1 MMARTVVAGCAL
13 LAAGFAVPAGAA
25 ADPPYKVDGNKVDE
39 ATLKGWKAW
48 RALACDRCHGKNQ
61 EGEGVAGPS
70 LNEGLK
76 KLDKEEFKKA
86 VLTGRIE
93 KGMPNFDGSKLAVD
107 NIDGLYGY
115 LKGRSDGA
123 IPGGRLEQL
132 P

>member
-1 MMARTVVAGCAL
+1 MIARKIVVGCVLLMAGLGV
-13 LAAGFAVPAGAA
+13 AAG
-25 ADPPYKVDGNKVDE
+25 ADGDAPYKVDGNKVDA

-48 RALACDRCHGKNQ
+48 RALACDRCHGHNQ
-61 EGEGVAGPS
+61 EGEGAAGPS

-76 KLDKEEFKKA
+76 KMTKEEFKSA
-86 VLTGRIE
+86 VLSGRID
-93 KGMPNFDGSKLAVD
+93 KGMPNFDGSKAAVD

-123 IPGGRLEQL
+123 IPTGRLEQL

>member
-1 MMARTVVAGCAL
+1 MIGRTAVVALAL
-13 LAAGFAVPAGAA
+13 LGGGITVAASDAGG
-25 ADPPYKVDGNKVDE
+25 PPYKVNGNKVDG
-39 ATLKGWKAW
+39 ATFKGWKAW
-48 RALACDRCHGKNQ
+48 RALACDRCHGKDQ

-76 KLDKEEFKKA
+76 RIDREEFKKA
-86 VLTGRIE
+86 VLVGRIE

-123 IPGGRLEQL
+123 IPGGRLEEL

>member
-1 MMARTVVAGCAL
+1 MIARIVVVPWAL
-13 LAAGFAVPAGAA
+13 LAAGLAVAAGRAG
-25 ADPPYKVDGNKVDE
+25 DPPYKVDGNKVDE

-48 RALACDRCHGKNQ
+48 RALACDRCHGKDQ

-70 LNEGLK
+70 LNEGLREMTR
-76 KLDKEEFKKA
+76 EEFKSA

-93 KGMPNFDGSKLAVD
+93 KGMPNFDGSKTAID
-107 NIDGLYGY
+107 NIDNLYAY

-123 IPGGRLEQL
+123 IPGGRLEPL

>member
-1 MMARTVVAGCAL
+1 MMRYIALGFVLLGAGVGVAAEAP
-13 LAAGFAVPAGAA
+13 AA
-25 ADPPYKVDGNKVDE
+25 PPYKVDGNKVDA
-39 ATLKGWKAW
+39 ATLAGWKAW

-76 KLDKEEFKKA
+76 TMSKAEFKDV
-86 VLTGRIE
+86 VLKGRIP
-93 KGMPNFDGSKLAVD
+93 KGMPNFDGSKTATD
-107 NIDGLYGY
+107 NIDGLYSY

-123 IPGGRLEQL
+123 IPGGKLEPL